1 MPCTL
6 EKNPLRRTMAEV
18 HSLVLHTV
26 GATAVRLL
34 LASCGAGNALMHR
47 IEIGTPLTS
56 LLRLREG
63 LFLQALGL
71 SPYSGKCSAPTAPA
85 PCIGTCGRN
94 SCARKCKSG
103 TNNLRIQRIL

>member
-1 MPCTL
+1 
-6 EKNPLRRTMAEV
+6 MAEV

-34 LASCGAGNALMHR
+34 LASCGAGDALMHR

-71 SPYSGKCSAPTAPA
+71 SPYSGKCVTTSA
-85 PCIGTCGRN
+85 
-94 SCARKCKSG
+94 
-103 TNNLRIQRIL
+103 LILHTLALVA